1 MEELDL
7 VANELFNKI
16 RNRFA
21 KLSIADENLQSTLDP
36 GKARYYYFDFQ
47 KDGRS
52 LGHVNISL
60 INNTLKVY
68 YDKNIDGFLDPSD
81 KREWFDY
88 LKDLRRFAKS
98 NYPTVKS
105 FDVRD
110 IDKSGLNVKDLVHVS
125 STDNTKSK
133 NDVRE
138 SKMYGTSRSSYE
150 NLDDNVRIIARHKKP
165 IIDDSDPRARSRNIS
180 TFYIENG
187 DGERFKLPEGTTLNG
202 ARVFA
207 RHVKNG
213 GSMHDDFGRHI
224 TKIVSEMR
232 DLKTFV
238 RNMRGRTFEDV
249 ETNQMIESA
258 VNYYGKLHR
267 DLFTLRSQ
275 RGYEQYKD
283 LWTPELDE
291 TDESVDLD
299 ALKERFVKRIFDDR
313 LMGALPVV
321 KRAYDADVNGIGKEF
336 ESWANGM
343 IEDASPA
350 INAISPTPHQDI
362 DAADEL
368 LDTDD
373 SEFDSDSENSEITE
387 LLDENNF
394 EYQYSDGVF
403 YFDSHEE
410 LERAKDIIAEHDPTM
425 EFPKMKVQNNDEQS
439 YGSSTFDRDLPNGKG
454 VMEGEITSIRVLAG
468 LAK

>member
-21 KLSIADENLQSTLDP
+21 QLSIADENLQSTLDP

-68 YDKNIDGFLDPSD
+68 YDKNIDRFLDPSD

-110 IDKSGLNVKDLVHVS
+110 IDKSGLNVKDLVHVQ
-125 STDNTKSK
+125 STDTTKNK
-133 NDVRE
+133 NDVTE
-138 SKMYGTSRSSYE
+138 SKLYGTSRSSYE
-150 NLDDNVRIIARHKKP
+150 NVDADVRIIARHKKP
-165 IIDDSDPRARSRNIS
+165 IVDDRDPRARSRNIS

-187 DGERFKLPEGTTLNG
+187 EGERFKLPEGTTLNG

-213 GSMHDDFGRHI
+213 GALHDDFGNHI
-224 TKIVSEMR
+224 TKIVTEMQA
-232 DLKTFV
+232 LKTFV

-249 ETNQMIESA
+249 ETNHMIESA

-275 RGYEQYKD
+275 RGYEEYKN

-291 TDESVDLD
+291 EDHSVDLD
-299 ALKERFVKRIFDDR
+299 ELKERFVKRIFDDR

-321 KRAYDADVNGIGKEF
+321 KRAYDADIAGIGKEF
-336 ESWANGM
+336 ESWANNM
-343 IEDASPA
+343 IEDATSD
-350 INAISPTPHQDI
+350 INPISPTPHQDSG
-362 DAADEL
+362 E
-368 LDTDD
+368 
-373 SEFDSDSENSEITE
+373 EFDSGDDDNEFDNDDERSEITD
-387 LLDENNF
+387 LLDDNGF
-394 EYQYSDGVF
+394 EYQYENGVY

-410 LERAKDIIAEHDPTM
+410 LERAKDIIAEHDP
-425 EFPKMKVQNNDEQS
+425 KMKFPEMDVRNEEMDS
-439 YGSSTFDRDLPNGKG
+439 YGSSTFDRELPNNKG
-454 VMEGEITSIRVLAG
+454 VMEDDISGIKLLAG
-468 LAK
+468 LSK

>member
-7 VANELFNKI
+7 VAKELFNKI
-16 RNRFA
+16 RNRFSD
-21 KLSIADENLQSTLDP
+21 LSIADENLKNTLDP
-36 GKARYYYFDFQ
+36 DKARYYYFDFQ
-47 KDGRS
+47 RDGKS
-52 LGHVNISL
+52 LGHVNISI

-68 YDKNIDGFLDPSD
+68 YDRNIDRFLDPSD

-88 LKDLRRFAKS
+88 LKNLRMFAKS
-98 NYPTVKS
+98 NYPTIKS

-110 IDKSGLNVKDLVHVS
+110 IDKSGLNIKDLIHIK
-125 STDNTKSK
+125 STDTTKSK
-133 NDVRE
+133 NEVSE
-138 SKMYGTSRSSYE
+138 SKRYGTSKSSYE
-150 NLDDNVRIIARHKKP
+150 NLDNVKIIARHNKP
-165 IIDDSDPRARSRNIS
+165 ILDDSDPAARSRNIS

-213 GSMHDDFGRHI
+213 GTLYDDFGNHI

-232 DLKTFV
+232 ALKTFV

-283 LWTPELDE
+283 LWTPEADLD
-291 TDESVDLD
+291 TSDVDLNE
-299 ALKERFVKRIFDDR
+299 LKERFVKRIFDDR
-313 LMGALPVV
+313 LMNALPIV
-321 KRAYDADVNGIGKEF
+321 KRAYESDIGGIGKEF
-336 ESWANGM
+336 ESWANDM
-343 IEDASPA
+343 LEDMSVDV
-350 INAISPTPHQDI
+350 NTMSPTPKQPV
-362 DAADEL
+362 
-368 LDTDD
+368 DD
-373 SEFDSDSENSEITE
+373 EFDTETENSGLTD

-394 EYQYSDGVF
+394 DYKFIDGIF
-403 YFDSHEE
+403 YFTSKEE
-410 LERAKDIIAEHDPTM
+410 LERAKDIMAEQDPSM
-425 EFPKMKVQNNDEQS
+425 KFPPMKVRNDNSGS
-439 YGSSTFDRDLPNGKG
+439 YGSSTFDRELSNGKG
-454 VMEGEITSIRVLAG
+454 VMESDLLSIKHLAG